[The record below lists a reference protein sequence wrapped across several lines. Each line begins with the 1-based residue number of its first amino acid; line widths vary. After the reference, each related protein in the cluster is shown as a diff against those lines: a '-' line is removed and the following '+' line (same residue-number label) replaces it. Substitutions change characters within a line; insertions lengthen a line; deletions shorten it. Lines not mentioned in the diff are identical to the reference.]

1 MSKHG
6 IIGRV
11 TQLARANV
19 DAMIDS
25 ADDPEQMLDK
35 LVRDYQANIAEA
47 EHAIAQLT
55 GNLGIAEADQREDA
69 AAVGQWTKEAE
80 EASQKADDL
89 RATGEAD
96 EADRFD
102 DLARVAL
109 ERQMIAEN
117 DVQTV
122 QHTITAQQESVDKL
136 TNGRDQMTIKLTELV
151 HKRDHPLARSAS
163 SRLQIRTRDAA
174 RSLDIMDPSSEVAW
188 FEEKVR
194 REEAR
199 ARGAGGLQAS
209 SLDAQ
214 FASLADVDNM
224 AQIDERLKALKTGRA
239 MASASAK
246 THSQA
251 QAQAQAHA
259 EARAQTQAQDQPF
272 R

>member
-25 ADDPEQMLDK
+25 ADDPEQLLDK
-35 LVRDYQANIAEA
+35 LVREYQANIAEA
-47 EHAIAQLT
+47 EHAIAQLS
-55 GNLGIAEADQREDA
+55 GDLSIAEADQREDA
-69 AAVGQWTKEAE
+69 TAVGQWTKEAE
-80 EASQKADDL
+80 EASKKADDL

-136 TNGRDQMTIKLTELV
+136 INGLDQMTIKLAELV
-151 HKRDHPLARSAS
+151 RKRDDPLARSGS
-163 SRLQIRTRDAA
+163 SRLVFRTRDAA

-199 ARGAGGLQAS
+199 VRGAGVLQAP

-246 THSQA
+246 AHA
-251 QAQAQAHA
+251 QAQAQAHV
-259 EARAQTQAQDQPF
+259 EARAQTQVQDQPF

>member
-19 DAMIDS
+19 DTMIDS
-25 ADDPEQMLDK
+25 AHDPQQMLNK
-35 LVRDYQANIAEA
+35 LVREYQANIAEA
-47 EHAIAQLT
+47 EHAIAQLI
-55 GNLGIAEADQREDA
+55 GNLRIAENDQREDA
-69 AAVGQWTKEAE
+69 TAVGQWSKEAE
-80 EASQKADDL
+80 EASQKADNL
-89 RATGEAD
+89 RATGAAD

-122 QHTITAQQESVDKL
+122 QHIITAQQESIDKL
-136 TNGRDQMTIKLTELV
+136 TDSLDQMTIKLTELAR
-151 HKRDHPLARSAS
+151 KRDRPLARSGRP
-163 SRLQIRTRDAA
+163 RLQARTQDEA
-174 RSLDIMDPSSEVAW
+174 RSADIMDPSSEVAW
-188 FEEKVR
+188 FEERVR

-199 ARGAGGLQAS
+199 ARGAGVVQAS

-246 THSQA
+246 AHA
-251 QAQAQAHA
+251 QAQA
-259 EARAQTQAQDQPF
+259 RAQDQPF